1 MPDTADTAGTA
12 QTAGTAD
19 TVGTADRAGTAT
31 GGPLLQARGLTKTFR
46 VPRSASGSTRLH
58 ALDGVDLTVRRGETL
73 GLVGESGCGKSTLAR
88 VLLMLERPDAG
99 TLRYDGV
106 DPFALRGRSLLA
118 WRRRVQ
124 MVFQD
129 PFASLN
135 PRMSAGELIAEPWRS
150 HPDLVPRAERERRVH
165 ELLEKVGLRAADARR
180 HPQEFSGGQR
190 QRIGIARA
198 LALDPEVI
206 VCDEPVSALDLSVQ
220 AQVLNV
226 LTELQAEL
234 GVAYVFI
241 SHDLPV
247 VRHMADRVAVM
258 YLGRVVESGPA
269 EEVFTA
275 PRHPYTASLLS
286 AAPRPP
292 TAQDDGPSRRIVL
305 FGEVPSPTD
314 PPSGCRFRT
323 RCWKA
328 EQVCATAVP
337 ADEPAP
343 DGPQHLAACHLP
355 IQPSDRGGSRA
366 AAHE

>member
-1 MPDTADTAGTA
+1 MPETPNPPNPANPAAAGPAGPAGAD
-12 QTAGTAD
+12 AD
-19 TVGTADRAGTAT
+19 A
-31 GGPLLQARGLTKTFR
+31 PLLRARGLTKTFR

-99 TLRYDGV
+99 SVRYAGV
-106 DPFALRGRSLLA
+106 DPFALRGRQLLG

-135 PRMSAGELIAEPWRS
+135 PRMSAAELIAEPWRS
-150 HPDLVPRAERERRVH
+150 HPGLVPRPERERRVR
-165 ELLEKVGLRAADARR
+165 ELLEMVGLRAADARR

-198 LALDPEVI
+198 LALEPEVI

-226 LTELQAEL
+226 LTGLQAEL

-269 EEVFTA
+269 EAVFTA
-275 PRHPYTASLLS
+275 PRHPYTAALLS

-292 TAQDDGPSRRIVL
+292 AAHGGAAAAGPDAPGERIVL
-305 FGEVPSPTD
+305 RGEVPSPTD

-328 EQVCATAVP
+328 EERCAEVLP
-337 ADEPAP
+337 SDEPAP
-343 DGPQHLAACHLP
+343 DGPEHVAACHLP
-355 IQPSDRGGSRA
+355 LAHSGGTSA
-366 AAHE
+366 P

>member
-1 MPDTADTAGTA
+1 MPDPADTPRTA
-12 QTAGTAD
+12 APGE
-19 TVGTADRAGTAT
+19 
-31 GGPLLQARGLTKTFR
+31 PLLEARGVTKTFR
-46 VPRSASGSTRLH
+46 VPRGASGSTRLH

-99 TLRYDGV
+99 TVRYAGT
-106 DPFALRGRSLLA
+106 DPFALRGKALLE

-135 PRMSAGELIAEPWRS
+135 PRLNAGELIAEPWRS
-150 HPDLVPRAERERRVH
+150 HPGLVSRPARERRVR
-165 ELLEKVGLRAADARR
+165 ELLDMVGLRPGDAHRY
-180 HPQEFSGGQR
+180 PQEFSGGQR

-198 LALDPEVI
+198 LALNPEVI

-226 LTELQAEL
+226 LTGLQAEL

-247 VRHMADRVAVM
+247 VRHMADQVAVM

-269 EEVFTA
+269 ERVFTA

-292 TAQDDGPSRRIVL
+292 ASVGEGGGEGRIVL
-305 FGEVPSPTD
+305 SGEVPSPAD

-323 RCWKA
+323 RCWQA
-328 EQVCATAVP
+328 ERMCAEVLPPDTPV
-337 ADEPAP
+337 P
-343 DGPQHLAACHLP
+343 DGPAPVAGPVSSGPAPEGPRHLVACHLP
-355 IQPSDRGGSRA
+355 LEPADRA
-366 AAHE
+366 ASR